1 MKVMA
6 HTKRVAINEVWD
18 DALTGVSQM
27 MKAERKLFTV
37 GMERTELSEQV
48 QAVRMSLLRVVGLC
62 KEAHRELNKLMAGEA
77 EEAKDAETG
86 AE

>member
-27 MKAERKLFTV
+27 QQAERKLLTV
-37 GMERTELSEQV
+37 GMDHTDLLEQV
-48 QAVRMSLLRVVGLC
+48 QAARYSLLRVVGLC
-62 KEAHRELNKLMAGEA
+62 KDAYLEAGQPPVDSDVETAA
-77 EEAKDAETG
+77 E
-86 AE
+86 